1 MIKLFSNLSTGT
13 VDTSVADILTVISSL
28 SIINFLGCEKMT
40 EIILLIFWTFFLWC
54 NFPEKKVPNLH
65 IYFSPTVCNLAAI
78 DLVFLLD
85 ASGSIGSVNFRN
97 TLNLVAEIVSGLEI
111 GPDEGQVAV
120 IRFGDTA
127 SLIFGLTAHDNQ
139 ADLLTAINNIRYTG
153 GQTNT
158 AGALNLLLSDGFI
171 GARPEV
177 QGIPRVA
184 IVVTDGRSS
193 FRAGT
198 ITAAAS
204 VHAAQPTITVFAA
217 GIRNFDRTELDVI
230 ASSPSSRFVITIP
243 NFNSEAVER
252 LRQALLQETCQGICS
267 NGVLD

>member
-1 MIKLFSNLSTGT
+1 M
-13 VDTSVADILTVISSL
+13 
-28 SIINFLGCEKMT
+28 
-40 EIILLIFWTFFLWC
+40 
-54 NFPEKKVPNLH
+54 
-65 IYFSPTVCNLAAI
+65 
-78 DLVFLLD
+78 
-85 ASGSIGSVNFRN
+85 
-97 TLNLVAEIVSGLEI
+97 
-111 GPDEGQVAV
+111 
-120 IRFGDTA
+120 
-127 SLIFGLTAHDNQ
+127 FGLTAHDNQ
-139 ADLLTAINNIRYTG
+139 ADLLAAINNIRYTG

-267 NGVLD
+267 NTNIAREQRKLLYRGIHCSQLD

>member
-1 MIKLFSNLSTGT
+1 MHLCYKQLP
-13 VDTSVADILTVISSL
+13 
-28 SIINFLGCEKMT
+28 
-40 EIILLIFWTFFLWC
+40 WLWC
-54 NFPEKKVPNLH
+54 KPAKLY

-85 ASGSIGSVNFRN
+85 ASGSIGSTDFRN
-97 TLNLVAEIVSGLEI
+97 ILNLVAEIVSRLEI

-120 IRFGDTA
+120 ICFGDTA

-139 ADLLTAINNIRYTG
+139 ADLRTAINNIRYTG

-158 AGALNLLLSDGFI
+158 AIALNLLASDGFS

-184 IVVTDGRSS
+184 IVVTDGHSTDE
-193 FRAGT
+193 AAT
-198 ITAAAS
+198 NAAAAS

-217 GIRNFDRTELDVI
+217 GIRNFDRTELNVI

-243 NFNSEAVER
+243 NFSSEEMER

-267 NGVLD
+267 NGVLG